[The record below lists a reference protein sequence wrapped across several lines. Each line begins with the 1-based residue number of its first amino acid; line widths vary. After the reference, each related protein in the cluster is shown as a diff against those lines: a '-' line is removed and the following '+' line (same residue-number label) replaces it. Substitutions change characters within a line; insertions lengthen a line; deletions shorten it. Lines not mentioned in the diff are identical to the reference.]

1 MVESSRAVKS
11 RSATTANETSNGN
24 RRRNRASEVLD
35 AAIRVFAEKGYSSA
49 SLQDIADEVGLLKGS
64 LYHYIES
71 KDDVLFEILEGSH
84 KQALEIMRETDALNL
99 EPVERLRYYVR
110 SLTAWYLSHRE
121 RASIYFTEWRYL
133 TGEHRDTVQAQR
145 REFLSYFRQI
155 LGEAQRRNLTRAD
168 LNVNIASLYVLSA
181 VNTVPLW
188 FRPSGPITSSDI
200 ADEVA
205 ELACTTVFGGAAAD

>member
-11 RSATTANETSNGN
+11 RSVTTANEASNGN

-49 SLQDIADEVGLLKGS
+49 SLQNIADEVGLLKGS

-99 EPVERLRYYVR
+99 EPVERLRHYVR
-110 SLTAWYLSHRE
+110 SLTTWYLSHRE

-133 TGEHRDTVQAQR
+133 TGEHRDAVQAQR

>member
-1 MVESSRAVKS
+1 MAESPRATSSRAGKS
-11 RSATTANETSNGN
+11 RTGAANGN
-24 RRRNRASEVLD
+24 GRRNRAVEVRE
-35 AAIRVFAEKGYSSA
+35 AAIRVFSAKGYSSA

-71 KDDVLFEILEGSH
+71 KDTVLFEILENSH
-84 KQALEIMRETDALNL
+84 VQALEIMRETDALNL
-99 EPVERLRYYVR
+99 EPVERLRTYVR
-110 SLTAWYLSHRE
+110 SLTAWYLSNRE

-133 TGEHRDTVQAQR
+133 SGEHRDAVQQQR
-145 REFLSYFRQI
+145 REFLGYFRQI
-155 LGEAQRRNLTRAD
+155 LAEAQRRNLTRAD

-188 FRPSGPITSSDI
+188 FRPTGPITSNDI

-205 ELACTTVFGGAAAD
+205 ELACATVFGATATD